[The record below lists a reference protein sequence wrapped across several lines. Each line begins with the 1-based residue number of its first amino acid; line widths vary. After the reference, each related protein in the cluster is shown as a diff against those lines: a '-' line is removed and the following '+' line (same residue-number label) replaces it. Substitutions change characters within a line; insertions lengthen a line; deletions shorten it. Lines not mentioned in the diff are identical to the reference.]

1 MTFGEALEKL
11 KRGKRIKR
19 SHWGGFW
26 IMLPIAK
33 NVSLFIQGE
42 PKDVG
47 VQPIILAYLADGSGF
62 APAQAYQEDMLAE
75 DWEVITG
82 GV

>member
-1 MTFGEALEKL
+1 
-11 KRGKRIKR
+11 
-19 SHWGGFW
+19 
-26 IMLPIAK
+26 MLPIAK